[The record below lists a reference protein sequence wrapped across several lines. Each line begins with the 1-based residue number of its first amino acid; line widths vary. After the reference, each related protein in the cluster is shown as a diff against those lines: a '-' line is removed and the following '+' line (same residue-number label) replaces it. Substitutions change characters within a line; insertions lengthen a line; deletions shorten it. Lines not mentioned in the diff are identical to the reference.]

1 MQRIPITSNSKFRS
15 FSPKNTSFPKNLH
28 LNNINNIGNFSDYY
42 RIAKF
47 GSNNNNF
54 SNIFLYY
61 SPKNININNA
71 RIRNV
76 YSPIRKGF
84 TLKKSSSQNNINFN
98 RLVNHNQNLDNSLY
112 NTSYTKTP
120 TYNKKKIHYNLEKEK
135 LYQETYQI
143 RKMVKY
149 LNKKLSEIK
158 LENLK
163 RDNQINRRQKKIN
176 DIIIS
181 NNESTI
187 LENSNNK
194 DDINI
199 NNNKRTFNINI
210 YNDNSSYYNDFSANS
225 SFNLNNNNINNFEE
239 VPIYSNF
246 NLHTS
251 KKSGTYLLLKK
262 IKKSINEVNNE
273 ITVEK
278 EKYENIKKS
287 LFLTKLNEL
296 NIETTLLEEQMNKI
310 NAFIQRDILIQEE
323 NKKKKDNYINLQL
336 NIERQEKIIKSLNER
351 SSYLDQEEEK
361 LRNIL
366 SDTKK
371 KLENKTKKISINK
384 EKLNDLIQ
392 KNNTLVNNK
401 EIKNRQNKDKIVI
414 NHFPIKN
421 PKQLKSYYSN
431 EISKLN
437 RIIKFY
443 TQQCDFSEKEITK
456 LKEQQIK
463 AEALNNNRNKQ
474 AIKTIKSDFG
484 KNIISKNNLEPLSD
498 KEKIG
503 NIRKTLKEINK
514 EKSFLKKKLEIYQ
527 NKLEEIE
534 NKNNED
540 DFYNKSQIEFGI
552 DENNPFCSENNENNP
567 EKTGKFTSAQFNQFT
582 YILFKNFEACGIA
595 YEESK
600 EKVIKL
606 FSEFNQKNNLE
617 NIKNENINYKSD
629 KFNFIVEGYSKI
641 ILDVLNRNNKYNFLI
656 TKIFI
661 KALFYNSEYDVNK
674 FIEYFKVLFSYTRNH
689 ALEEEKLVNKLRT
702 KYKNLV
708 EKLVSCTKDFL
719 LSERKNKNVKYIHL
733 LKMKN
738 ILEKNEINF
747 KDKYIEFIFYYM
759 KKFED
764 HEAKLADL
772 KLSLLYDLL
781 QVSEYNDFEN
791 SEMNINTK
799 EENNLNNDIN
809 IDINKNE
816 KNKNV
821 KKISKKDSTKKDSTK
836 KEDVNNNKEPNDE
849 NNNNKINENFDDL
862 NNLNQISIKENE
874 LKNNNNM
881 SNNNINNDN
890 NNKNIKDESIK
901 LDEEIKLEEK
911 KIDLKD
917 KKEEEKKEEKL
928 FNQEIEVLDP
938 KAGKKSITEDNLTPK
953 MQNMPSEFNNRREK
967 NNIDMDKENTD
978 DMEEDEDSM
987 TEITNEEY
995 VKQLKEAI
1003 KQMKEGLAKAKT
1015 NFSDLMVNV
1024 IQKRK
1029 INGKF
1034 YEYVTIEDFNEQL
1047 KSVNI
1052 TLTDLKL
1059 SCLCSKYCIPNE
1071 LRLVDKNKIDKDIQ
1085 RFING
1090 TLKLEEEENL

>member
-1 MQRIPITSNSKFRS
+1 MQKIPITSNSKFRS
-15 FSPKNTSFPKNLH
+15 FSPKNTGFPKNLH

-225 SFNLNNNNINNFEE
+225 SFNLNNNNLNNFEE

-296 NIETTLLEEQMNKI
+296 NIETTLLEEQINKI

-351 SSYLDQEEEK
+351 SNYLDQEEEK

-484 KNIISKNNLEPLSD
+484 KNIISKNNNNLEPLSD

-514 EKSFLKKKLEIYQ
+514 EKSFLKKKI
-527 NKLEEIE
+527 
-534 NKNNED
+534 
-540 DFYNKSQIEFGI
+540 
-552 DENNPFCSENNENNP
+552 
-567 EKTGKFTSAQFNQFT
+567 
-582 YILFKNFEACGIA
+582 
-595 YEESK
+595 
-600 EKVIKL
+600 
-606 FSEFNQKNNLE
+606 
-617 NIKNENINYKSD
+617 
-629 KFNFIVEGYSKI
+629 
-641 ILDVLNRNNKYNFLI
+641 RN
-656 TKIFI
+656 
-661 KALFYNSEYDVNK
+661 
-674 FIEYFKVLFSYTRNH
+674 
-689 ALEEEKLVNKLRT
+689 
-702 KYKNLV
+702 
-708 EKLVSCTKDFL
+708 
-719 LSERKNKNVKYIHL
+719 
-733 LKMKN
+733 
-738 ILEKNEINF
+738 
-747 KDKYIEFIFYYM
+747 
-759 KKFED
+759 
-764 HEAKLADL
+764 
-772 KLSLLYDLL
+772 
-781 QVSEYNDFEN
+781 
-791 SEMNINTK
+791 
-799 EENNLNNDIN
+799 
-809 IDINKNE
+809 
-816 KNKNV
+816 
-821 KKISKKDSTKKDSTK
+821 
-836 KEDVNNNKEPNDE
+836 
-849 NNNNKINENFDDL
+849 
-862 NNLNQISIKENE
+862 
-874 LKNNNNM
+874 
-881 SNNNINNDN
+881 
-890 NNKNIKDESIK
+890 
-901 LDEEIKLEEK
+901 
-911 KIDLKD
+911 
-917 KKEEEKKEEKL
+917 
-928 FNQEIEVLDP
+928 
-938 KAGKKSITEDNLTPK
+938 ITE
-953 MQNMPSEFNNRREK
+953 
-967 NNIDMDKENTD
+967 
-978 DMEEDEDSM
+978 
-987 TEITNEEY
+987 
-995 VKQLKEAI
+995 
-1003 KQMKEGLAKAKT
+1003 
-1015 NFSDLMVNV
+1015 
-1024 IQKRK
+1024 
-1029 INGKF
+1029 
-1034 YEYVTIEDFNEQL
+1034 
-1047 KSVNI
+1047 
-1052 TLTDLKL
+1052 
-1059 SCLCSKYCIPNE
+1059 
-1071 LRLVDKNKIDKDIQ
+1071 
-1085 RFING
+1085 
-1090 TLKLEEEENL
+1090 